1 MIYIQWSVVD
11 RQEYSVQNKLQ
22 KLEDAQ
28 GDAGETGLTVLRDDL
43 TERSVQKWI
52 RSVTVESFEKVKKNG
67 TITQLGGLEELTGLT
82 RTGTSTGKLTE
93 TGNLFFSCLCSYVCC
108 SPHSLF
114 GTRT

>member
-82 RTGTSTGKLTE
+82 GLTVLRDDFTEISPKMGKIR
-93 TGNLFFSCLCSYVCC
+93 NS
-108 SPHSLF
+108 
-114 GTRT
+114 

>member
-43 TERSVQKWI
+43 SKISPKMGKI
-52 RSVTVESFEKVKKNG
+52 RTVETFEKVKK
-67 TITQLGGLEELTGLT
+67 
-82 RTGTSTGKLTE
+82 K
-93 TGNLFFSCLCSYVCC
+93 
-108 SPHSLF
+108 
-114 GTRT
+114 